1 MVQFRRDW
9 LTQIDLVQ
17 REMDRLLDHIAGSKP
32 PQVRFSPS
40 AWEPA
45 IDVYETDEQVV
56 VTVELA
62 GVKESDMEIMVAD
75 NVFTICGE
83 RKKTLPA
90 SVKRAYYRM
99 EITSGPF
106 RRSITLPAAVDIS
119 SSKASY
125 EDGLVEVILP
135 KAKKGGTFTVKVKTG

>member
-1 MVQFRRDW
+1 MM
-9 LTQIDLVQ
+9 Q
-17 REMDRLLDHIAGSKP
+17 REMDRLLDHLAGSKP

-62 GVKESDMEIMVAD
+62 GVRQSDMEIMVAD
-75 NVFTICGE
+75 GIFTIRGE
-83 RKKTLPA
+83 RKKTLRA
-90 SVKRAYYRM
+90 SGKRAYHRM

-106 RRSITLPAAVDIS
+106 ERSITLPAAVDTRN
-119 SSKASY
+119 SKATY

-135 KAKKGGTFTVKVKTG
+135 KAKKGGTLTLKIKTG